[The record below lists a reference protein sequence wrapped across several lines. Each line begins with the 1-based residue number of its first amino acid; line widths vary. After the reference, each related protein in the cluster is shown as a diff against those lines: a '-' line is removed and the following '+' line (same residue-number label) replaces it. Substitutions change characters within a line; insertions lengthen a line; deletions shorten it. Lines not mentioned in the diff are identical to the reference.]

1 MKLERILAA
10 LIVSACALTTA
21 SVSAFA
27 TSDDS
32 GSDAGT
38 SADGSVSDSTDDS
51 DGEDL
56 IDDEKPAYVYTW
68 EVPAS
73 ESEESGWVS
82 VNLTR
87 TELIGTLDS
96 DDVDAI
102 VIKGASED
110 DEVGAGF
117 NTTLTGTKAEG
128 YYQTNDD
135 DENWPS
141 SSITINGSA
150 IDWENYYF
158 QLFSNHGEETT
169 VTVSVYTNA
178 SDNDNSN
185 GDSDTTSPDSSDSVN
200 DSTSDSSTGSSSS
213 DSAGLVEDSSN
224 TSGSTS
230 TNKNPGTGVAM
241 TFVPAILAGAVVIA
255 AKKRK

>member
-27 TSDDS
+27 STDDS
-32 GSDAGT
+32 GADAGT
-38 SADGSVSDSTDDS
+38 SADGSVSDDAGDS

-68 EVPAS
+68 EVPAA

-82 VNLTR
+82 KNVTR
-87 TELIGTLDS
+87 TELIGTLDPE
-96 DDVDAI
+96 DVDAI
-102 VIKGASED
+102 VIKGASAD
-110 DEVGAGF
+110 DEIGAGF
-117 NTTLTGTKAEG
+117 NTTLTGTKADG

-141 SSITINGSA
+141 NSITVNGSA
-150 IDWENYYF
+150 IDWENYYV
-158 QLFSNHGEETT
+158 QLFSNRGDATT
-169 VTVSVYTNA
+169 VTVSVYKSAPGNDDTSSNSTA
-178 SDNDNSN
+178 DNS
-185 GDSDTTSPDSSDSVN
+185 SDTSSETSSDSSS
-200 DSTSDSSTGSSSS
+200 DTSSDSSV
-213 DSAGLVEDSSN
+213 GLVEDSSN
-224 TSGSTS
+224 TSGTTS

>member
-27 TSDDS
+27 SSDDS

-38 SADGSVSDSTDDS
+38 SADGSVADDTGDS

-73 ESEESGWVS
+73 ENEESGWVS

-102 VIKGASED
+102 VVKGASAD
-110 DEVGAGF
+110 DEIGAGF

-141 SSITINGSA
+141 NSITINGSA
-150 IDWENYYF
+150 IDWENYYL
-158 QLFSNHGEETT
+158 QLFSNRGEATT
-169 VTVSVYTNA
+169 VTVSVYKSA
-178 SDNDNSN
+178 PGND
-185 GDSDTTSPDSSDSVN
+185 DT
-200 DSTSDSSTGSSSS
+200 SS
-213 DSAGLVEDSSN
+213 DSAADNSSDTSSDSSSDTSSDSSVGLVEDSSN
-224 TSGSTS
+224 TSSSTS